1 LLIQIC
7 EAENIQILK
16 GILSKDHVHM
26 HIEYCPSQDISR
38 IVKKLKGRTSKKI
51 QMEFPDLKKK
61 YWG

>member
-1 LLIQIC
+1 
-7 EAENIQILK
+7 
-16 GILSKDHVHM
+16 M